1 MSEFWSSLTDAER
14 AAFRERS
21 TVRWWRRGELLIR
34 EADASLWVA
43 VLLKGRVKISS
54 HDPSGA
60 HALLAICG
68 PGALL
73 GEVAVVD
80 NAPRSASIHA
90 LEHVDA
96 LVMNVP
102 VFESYLER
110 MPRVQVL
117 VMRTLATRL
126 RDADRKRL
134 EFTAYDSTARVAARL
149 VELAER
155 FGATDA
161 GAIRITLPLSQDDL
175 ADWVGSSREAVT
187 RALAALRRQ
196 GWIRTGRMS
205 TSILDLESLRVR
217 ATRPSVQRGARKAV
231 LSTGPSHVV

>member
-1 MSEFWSSLTDAER
+1 MSEFWSCLSEAER

-21 TVRWWRRGELLIR
+21 IFRWWRRGELLIR

-43 VLLKGRVKISS
+43 VLLSGRVKISS
-54 HDPSGA
+54 QDRSGA

-73 GEVAVVD
+73 GEMAVVND
-80 NAPRSASIHA
+80 NPRSASVHA
-90 LEHVDA
+90 LEQTDA
-96 LVMNVP
+96 LVMTSP
-102 VFESYLER
+102 VFESYLEQH
-110 MPRVQVL
+110 PRVRAL
-117 VMRTLATRL
+117 VMRTLADRL

-155 FGATDA
+155 FGTDDEA

-187 RALAALRRQ
+187 RALAALRRE
-196 GWIRTGRMS
+196 GWIRTGRLS
-205 TSILDLESLRVR
+205 TSVLDMDSLRVR
-217 ATRPSVQRGARKAV
+217 ATRHPR
-231 LSTGPSHVV
+231 